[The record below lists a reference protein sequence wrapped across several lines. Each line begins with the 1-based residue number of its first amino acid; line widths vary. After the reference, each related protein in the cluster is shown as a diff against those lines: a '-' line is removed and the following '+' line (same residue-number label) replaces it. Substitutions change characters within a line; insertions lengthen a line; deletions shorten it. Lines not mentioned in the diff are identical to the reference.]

1 MKDLKDLLE
10 LVHQAI
16 AENNYIE
23 GHNHWFINFQ
33 GHVNSVTLRFYE
45 AGWSKKNDKE
55 SRSDRCMV
63 YLTPEGI
70 QEAYWFIK
78 NRLKRKN

>member
-10 LVHQAI
+10 LVNQAI
-16 AENNYIE
+16 TENDFIE
-23 GHNHWFINFQ
+23 GYNHWFIDYS
-33 GHVNSVTLRFYE
+33 GHVNTLRVRHYE
-45 AGWSKKNDKE
+45 AGWSIKDGKE
-55 SRSDRCMV
+55 SRSERCEV

-78 NRLKRKN
+78 NRLKNKN

>member
-16 AENNYIE
+16 TENNFIE
-23 GHNHWFINFQ
+23 GDNHWFIDYS
-33 GHVNSVTLRFYE
+33 GHVNTLDVKHFE
-45 AGWSKKNDKE
+45 NGWSIKDGKE
-55 SRSDRCMV
+55 SRSKVCRV